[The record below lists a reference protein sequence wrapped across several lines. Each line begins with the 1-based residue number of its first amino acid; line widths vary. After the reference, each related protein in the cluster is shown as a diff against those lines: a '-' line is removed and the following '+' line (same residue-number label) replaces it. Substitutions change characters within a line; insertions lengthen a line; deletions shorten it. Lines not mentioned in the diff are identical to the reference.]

1 MSDDISDDEILDLGA
16 GILAIH
22 FHDTYERLAPEYGYK
37 TREESAVPWKDVPEA
52 NRRLMEA
59 TVRVVLAETMARFD
73 KDAATIDA
81 LRDSL
86 AEAERA
92 LVAEREVSVQ
102 VDRAARDWQ
111 AKLAEAERALVA
123 EREVSVQVDRAARDW
138 QAKLAEA
145 ERERDEAERKESLW
159 RTEWEQISETARLL
173 SADRNEHAAQATAA
187 ESRLAATERERDEW
201 RERAEMVMRQRDAA
215 DRRSNRTE
223 TRERQLRDAAIELMA
238 WAEREFC
245 DELTTPDRRR
255 FAAAIRGSSL
265 AAALSDNRPG
275 PEA

>member
-81 LRDSL
+81 LRDS
-86 AEAERA
+86 
-92 LVAEREVSVQ
+92 
-102 VDRAARDWQ
+102 
-111 AKLAEAERALVA
+111 LAEAERALVA